1 MSMRAFVHNFC
12 HTCGRP
18 QWLLLLVILAALP
31 GCRTYY
37 QRQQEFQSHFQSG
50 NIEQAAQVL
59 DSDRRAENRRTR
71 LLHLMNQGVV
81 QHMLGN
87 YSASN
92 VFFEEAY
99 ILGEDFRKNYGDEAL
114 ALLINPNVTE
124 YRGEPF
130 ELLMIHYYKAMNF
143 IQLGDLDAA
152 MVECRRLNIGLNAL
166 SDRYNNEN
174 RYRRDAFVHTLM
186 GILYDATGDY
196 NNAFI
201 AYRNA
206 VEIYQDDYSR
216 LFDVNVPEQLKKDLL
231 RTAYLTGFRDE
242 VRRFEG
248 IFEMS
253 YEHDRSRDEGDLV
266 FFWQNG
272 LGPVKDEQSIMFTL
286 VRGAGGAM
294 HFENEEM
301 GLSFPV
307 PASDAKEST
316 GKLGDLRVVRVA
328 FPKYVE
334 REPVY
339 AGARLAVDGSQ
350 DELSLAQ
357 DLNAVA
363 FQALQDRML
372 RETGSALLR
381 LAVRQAA
388 EQRIRKEDESLGA
401 IFGILG
407 AVAEQ
412 ADTRNWQ
419 TLPHSIYYARKTLPE
434 GEHRLSLELL
444 LPNGN
449 VAKTLS
455 LETQI
460 RQGRTTFMNFHTLDA
475 KSKAVRAGR

>member
-1 MSMRAFVHNFC
+1 MRAFVHNFVIQ
-12 HTCGRP
+12 HSRP
-18 QWLLLLVILAALP
+18 RWLLLLLILVTLP
-31 GCRTYY
+31 GCRTFY
-37 QRQQEFQSHFQSG
+37 QRQQEFQHHFQSG
-50 NIEQAAQVL
+50 NIEEAAQVL
-59 DSDRRAENRRTR
+59 ESDRRADNRRTR
-71 LLHLMNQGVV
+71 ILYLMNQGVV

-87 YSASN
+87 YASSN
-92 VFFEEAY
+92 DFFEDAY
-99 ILGEDFRKNYGDEAL
+99 ILGEDFRRNLGDEAL
-114 ALLINPNVTE
+114 ALLVNPKVTE

-152 MVECRRLNIGLNAL
+152 MVECRRLNIALNAL

-206 VEIYQDDYSR
+206 VEIYQDDYTR
-216 LFDVNVPEQLKKDLL
+216 LFNVGVPEQLKKDLL
-231 RTAYLTGFRDE
+231 RTAHLTGFQDE
-242 VRRFEG
+242 VRRFEEA
-248 IFEMS
+248 FDMS
-253 YEHDRSRDEGDLV
+253 YTHDRSRDDGDLV

-272 LGPVKDEQSIMFTL
+272 LGPVKAEQSINFAL
-286 VRGAGGAM
+286 VRGSGGAM
-294 HFENEEM
+294 HFENEEK

-307 PASDAKEST
+307 PASDAKESG
-316 GKLGDLRVVRVA
+316 GKLGDLRVIRVA

-339 AGARLAVDGSQ
+339 AGARLGADGSHA
-350 DELSLAQ
+350 DLNLAQ

-372 RETGSALLR
+372 REMGSALLR
-381 LAVRQAA
+381 LAVRQSA

-407 AVAEQ
+407 AIAEQ

-419 TLPHSIYYARKTLPE
+419 TLPHSIYYTRKTLPP
-434 GEHRLSLELL
+434 GEHRLSLELI

-449 VAKTLS
+449 VAKTLH
-455 LETQI
+455 LDTQI
-460 RQGRTTFMNFHTLDA
+460 RQGRTVFMNFHTLDA
-475 KSKAVRAGR
+475 KHRGVRAGR

>member
-1 MSMRAFVHNFC
+1 MNAPGHNLRIEP
-12 HTCGRP
+12 GRRW
-18 QWLLLLVILAALP
+18 WLFLLAIMAVLP

-59 DSDRRAENRRTR
+59 ESDRRAENRRTR

-87 YSASN
+87 YAASN
-92 VFFEEAY
+92 DFFEEAY
-99 ILGEDFRKNYGDEAL
+99 ILGEDFRRNLGDEAL

-152 MVECRRLNIGLNAL
+152 LVECRRLNIALNAL

-174 RYRRDAFVHTLM
+174 RYRRDAFIHTLM
-186 GILYDATGDY
+186 GILYDASGDY

-206 VEIYQDDYSR
+206 LEIYQDDYSR
-216 LFDVNVPEQLKKDLL
+216 LFNVGVPEQLKKDLL

-242 VRRFEG
+242 VRRFEAA
-248 IFEMS
+248 FDMT
-253 YEHDRSRDEGDLV
+253 YEHKRSDDEGDLV
-266 FFWQNG
+266 FFWKNG
-272 LGPVKDEQSIMFTL
+272 LGPVKAEQSITFTI

-294 HFENEEM
+294 YFENEEM
-301 GLSFPV
+301 GMSFPV
-307 PASDAKEST
+307 PASEAKESS

-328 FPKYVE
+328 FPRYVE

-339 AGARLAVDGSQ
+339 TGARLGAGGRKT
-350 DELSLAQ
+350 ELHLAQ
-357 DLNAVA
+357 NLNAVA
-363 FQALQDRML
+363 FQSLQDRML
-372 RETGSALLR
+372 REMGSALLR

-419 TLPHSIYYARKTLPE
+419 TLPHSIFYTRKTLPA

-449 VAKTLS
+449 VAKTLH
-455 LETQI
+455 LDANI
-460 RQGRTTFMNFHTLDA
+460 RPGRTNFMNFHTLDA
-475 KSKAVRAGR
+475 KNRATRAGR

>member
-1 MSMRAFVHNFC
+1 MNACVH
-12 HTCGRP
+12 HLRVKPGLP
-18 QWLLLLVILAALP
+18 SWLFLLVILAALP

-59 DSDRRAENRRTR
+59 ESDSRAENRRTR

-87 YSASN
+87 YTASN
-92 VFFEEAY
+92 DFFERAY
-99 ILGEDFRKNYGDEAL
+99 ILGEDFRRNYGDEAL

-152 MVECRRLNIGLNAL
+152 MVECRRLNIALNAL

-174 RYRRDAFVHTLM
+174 RYRRDAFIHTLM

-206 VEIYQDDYSR
+206 VGIYQDDYSR
-216 LFDVNVPEQLKKDLL
+216 LFNVGVPEQLKKDLL
-231 RTAYLTGFRDE
+231 RTAHLTGFQDE
-242 VRRFEG
+242 VRRFEKM
-248 IFEMS
+248 FDMT
-253 YEHDRSRDEGDLV
+253 YAHDPSREQGDLV

-272 LGPVKDEQSIMFTL
+272 LGPVKAEQSILFTL
-286 VRGAGGAM
+286 VRGSGGAM

-307 PASDAKEST
+307 PASEARESG

-334 REPVY
+334 RPPVY
-339 AGARLAVDGSQ
+339 AGARLGADGGAVD
-350 DELSLAQ
+350 LHLAQ

-372 RETGSALLR
+372 REMGSALLR

-388 EQRIRKEDESLGA
+388 EQRIRKEDENLGA

-419 TLPHSIYYARKTLPE
+419 TLPHSIFYTRKSLPA

-449 VAKTLS
+449 TAKTLH
-455 LETQI
+455 LDAQI
-460 RQGRTTFMNFHTLDA
+460 REGRTTFMNFHTLDA
-475 KSKAVRAGR
+475 KQRATRAGR

>member
-1 MSMRAFVHNFC
+1 MKACGHNLRVAL
-12 HTCGRP
+12 GRP
-18 QWLLLLVILAALP
+18 SWLFLLVILLALP

-37 QRQQEFQSHFQSG
+37 QRQQEFHNHFRSG
-50 NIEQAAQVL
+50 NIEEAAQVL
-59 DSDRRAENRRTR
+59 EGDRRAENRRTR

-81 QHMLGN
+81 QHMMGN
-87 YSASN
+87 YAASN
-92 VFFEEAY
+92 DFFEQAY
-99 ILGEDFRKNYGDEAL
+99 ILGEDFRRNLGDEAL

-166 SDRYNNEN
+166 SDRFNNEN
-174 RYRRDAFVHTLM
+174 RYRRDAFIHTLM

-206 VEIYQDDYSR
+206 VEIYQDDYTR
-216 LFDVNVPEQLKKDLL
+216 LFNVGVPGQLKKDLL
-231 RTAYLTGFRDE
+231 RTAHLTGFRDE
-242 VRRFEG
+242 VRRFEEA
-248 IFEMS
+248 FDMT
-253 YEHDRSRDEGDLV
+253 YVHDRSPDDGDLV

-301 GLSFPV
+301 GMSFPV
-307 PASDAKEST
+307 PASDAEDSK
-316 GKLGDLRVVRVA
+316 GKLGDLRVIRVA

-339 AGARLAVDGSQ
+339 AGARLGADGNHT
-350 DELSLAQ
+350 DLHLAQ

-372 RETGSALLR
+372 REMGSALLR

-388 EQRIRKEDESLGA
+388 EQRIRQEDENLGA

-407 AVAEQ
+407 AIAEQ

-419 TLPHSIYYARKTLPE
+419 TLPHSIFYTRKTLPA

-449 VAKTLS
+449 TAKTLQ
-455 LETQI
+455 LDAQI
-460 RQGRTTFMNFHTLDA
+460 REGRTTFMNFHTLDA
-475 KSKAVRAGR
+475 KHRAERGGR

>member
-1 MSMRAFVHNFC
+1 M
-12 HTCGRP
+12 
-18 QWLLLLVILAALP
+18 L
-31 GCRTYY
+31 
-37 QRQQEFQSHFQSG
+37 E
-50 NIEQAAQVL
+50 
-59 DSDRRAENRRTR
+59 SDRRAENRRTR

-87 YSASN
+87 YAASN
-92 VFFEEAY
+92 DFFEEAY
-99 ILGEDFRKNYGDEAL
+99 ILGEDFRRNLGDEAL
-114 ALLINPNVTE
+114 ALLVNPNVTE

-152 MVECRRLNIGLNAL
+152 MVECRRLNIALNAL

-174 RYRRDAFVHTLM
+174 RYRRDAFIHTLM

-216 LFDVNVPEQLKKDLL
+216 LFNVGVPEQLKKDLL
-231 RTAYLTGFRDE
+231 RAAHRTGFHDE
-242 VRRFEG
+242 VRRFEQA
-248 IFEMS
+248 FDMT
-253 YEHDRSRDEGDLV
+253 YENERSDDEGDLV
-266 FFWQNG
+266 FFWHNG
-272 LGPVKDEQSIMFTL
+272 LGPVKAEQSITFTI

-307 PASDAKEST
+307 PSSDAKESS

-339 AGARLAVDGSQ
+339 AGARLAADGRRA
-350 DELSLAQ
+350 DLHLAQ

-372 RETGSALLR
+372 REMGSALLR

-388 EQRIRKEDESLGA
+388 EQRIRKEDENLGA

-419 TLPHSIYYARKTLPE
+419 TLPHSIHYTRKTLPE
-434 GEHRLSLELL
+434 GEHQLSLELL

-449 VAKTLS
+449 VARTLH
-455 LETQI
+455 LDANI
-460 RQGRTTFMNFHTLDA
+460 RAGGTSFRNFHTLDA
-475 KSKAVRAGR
+475 KNQATRAGR